1 MKKYKLWKIL
11 TIVFAFLLVVMIVAN
26 VICNMYATT
35 LNWVLGIQTSQVI
48 NPDEPGPTYFPSEF
62 ARKDSNGNSILD
74 SNYKEQLDTE
84 ALSAAGDAIVQEV
97 TREGIVLLKN
107 DGALPLEKGTK
118 VGLFGQ
124 SVNDPVTSGTGS
136 GATGGGRDHTY
147 YTTLTNAGLEVNE
160 ATWNFYN
167 SGAGSGKS
175 ISLPSMHGYDE
186 NFYINEVPWSTIQS
200 DSTYSAMI
208 DNDTALVVFS
218 RNGGEGFDLASGTHP
233 LSSEQSSDGVM
244 GRTAVDALSVKD
256 GSLTGGNWL
265 ELNADERSVL
275 AGLKALKD
283 NHTIDNIVVVL
294 NTPNAMEVDFLNP
307 EVCGVDYGVDACL
320 WMGPV
325 GQSGLAALGQVLTGY
340 NGDEQFSPS
349 GRLVDTYAY
358 DNLREP
364 SLYNYGESEYTN
376 YEADYRSTADS
387 QDGQQ
392 HLNQKYYTVYREG
405 IYVGYRYHETRYED
419 YVFGQG
425 NPTKAEAYDYSQV
438 IGYSFGHG
446 LSYTTFE
453 YSDFAVT
460 DNNDGTLTATVTVT
474 NTGDWAGKE
483 VVELYAQTPYTDYD
497 RENGIE
503 KASVELVGYDKT
515 ALLAPG
521 ASEEVT
527 ISVDKSQLTSYDSN
541 NAKTYIMDA
550 GDYYLTFGNG
560 AHDALNAIIGERENV
575 EGLTAIDER
584 IVPASDP
591 VNYSGSGRVFHWTEE
606 FDAETYSTS
615 PVTGAEITNQFDF
628 ADINKY
634 SGKGDNSVEYVSRS
648 DWMGTFDV
656 TSLDTM
662 KATTVQLSMTDQM
675 FAEVTNTW
683 YEPAADASS
692 YTMPTMGAS
701 NGLTLAMFVGVPRD
715 GSIELTDDAGVVHT
729 YTWDDLFD
737 QMTYTEMANLV
748 LRGQHTTA
756 EVVSVGK
763 PSTQDENGPSGFNV
777 TFGGGNVGS
786 GTAHAAPVL
795 RASTWN
801 QELVQRVGEL
811 IGEDGRASN
820 RNGIYGP
827 AANTHRNAY
836 GGRNFEYYSEDPFIS
851 STIGAS
857 ECIGIQSKGLIV
869 YEKHFALNDG
879 ETHREGVGVW
889 ANEQTIR
896 EIYLEAF
903 RGIMSAD
910 QGNAH
915 ATMSGFNRIGTKW
928 CGASTE
934 LMNNVLRGEWGFDGF
949 VATDM
954 DNCNNGV
961 LCTGYMYAPTAITG
975 GTDIYD
981 GAGNRANHNRETQ
994 LRAYRD
1000 DPYVM
1005 TKLREAAER
1014 IVYTVGQSAAMN
1026 GMSPDAIVRSITP
1039 WWEATLIAVTVV
1051 FGVVALGSVAMWVL
1065 NATHVI
1071 AFPKPKKDREA
1082 AGNDSAGK
1090 E

>member
-11 TIVFAFLLVVMIVAN
+11 TIVFAFLTVVMIVAN
-26 VICNMYATT
+26 VVCSMYATT
-35 LNWVLGIQTSQVI
+35 INWALNTVSSEVVLG
-48 NPDEPGPTYFPSEF
+48 DEPGPIYYESEF
-62 ARKDSNGNSILD
+62 ALKNSDGSSQIGSD
-74 SNYKEQLDTE
+74 GKEIMDKE
-84 ALSAAGDAIVQEV
+84 ALSAAGDAIVKEV
-97 TREGIVLLKN
+97 AREGIALLKN
-107 DGALPLEKGTK
+107 DGALPLEKGAS
-118 VGLFGQ
+118 VSLFGQ
-124 SVNDPVTSGTGS
+124 SVDKPVTSGSGS
-136 GATGGGRDHTY
+136 GATASGGEHTY
-147 YTTLTNAGLEVNE
+147 LSSLTNAGLEVNQ
-160 ATWNFYN
+160 ASWNFYN
-167 SGAGSGKS
+167 SGAGASYSMS
-175 ISLPSMHGYDE
+175 IPSMHGDDP
-186 NFYINEVPWSTIQS
+186 FSINECPWSVVQS
-200 DSTYSAMI
+200 DSTYSQMI
-208 DNDTALVVFS
+208 NSDTAIVVFS
-218 RNGGEGFDLASGTHP
+218 RNGGEGFDLPGGTNP
-233 LSSEQSSDGVM
+233 IAPEGERYTADGLSQ
-244 GRTAVDALSVKD
+244 AD
-256 GSLTGGNWL
+256 GSLTGGNFL

-283 NHTIDNIVVVL
+283 NHTIENIVVVL
-294 NTPNAMEVDFLNP
+294 NTPNAMELDFLSP

-325 GQSGLAALGQVLTGY
+325 GQSGLDALGQVLTGY

-349 GRLVDTYAY
+349 AKIIDTYAY

-364 SLYNYGESEYTN
+364 AIYNYGESIYSN
-376 YEADYRSTADS
+376 WDSYSSQSAAQDS
-387 QDGQQ
+387 QA

-419 YVFGQG
+419 YVFG
-425 NPTKAEAYDYSQV
+425 NEDAYDYSQV
-438 IGYSFGHG
+438 VAYSFGHG

-453 YSDFAVT
+453 YSDFTVT
-460 DNNDGTLTATVTVT
+460 DNSDGTLTATVTVT

-483 VVELYAQTPYTDYD
+483 VVELYAQDPYTDYD

-503 KASVELVGYDKT
+503 KSSVELVGYDKT

-521 ASEEVT
+521 ESEEVT

-541 NAKTYIMDA
+541 NAKTYIMDE

-575 EGLTAIDER
+575 EGLTAIEER

-606 FDAETYSTS
+606 FDDETYSTS
-615 PVTGAEITNQFDF
+615 SVTGAEITNQFDF

-634 SGKGDNSVEYVSRS
+634 SGRGDNSVEYVSRS

-656 TSLDTM
+656 TSLETM

-683 YEPAADASS
+683 YEPAADASD
-692 YTMPTMGAS
+692 YAMPTMGAN
-701 NGLTLAMFVGVPRD
+701 NGLTLAMFVGVPLD
-715 GSIELTDDAGVVHT
+715 GTVQLEDENGAVHE

-737 QMTYTEMANLV
+737 QMTYTEMSNLV
-748 LRGQHTTA
+748 LNGQHQTA
-756 EVVSVGK
+756 AVNSISK
-763 PSTQDENGPSGFNV
+763 PETKDENGPSGFNV
-777 TFGGGNVGS
+777 TFVGGGGS
-786 GTAHAAPVL
+786 GTAYPAPCMRAA
-795 RASTWN
+795 TWN
-801 QELVQRVGEL
+801 RDLVQRVGEL
-811 IGEDGRASN
+811 MGEDGLAAGK
-820 RNGIYGP
+820 NGMYGP
-827 AANTHRNAY
+827 AANTHRTAY

-857 ECIGIQSKGLIV
+857 ECIGIQSKGIIV
-869 YEKHFALNDG
+869 YEKHFALNDA
-879 ETHREGVGVW
+879 ETHREGNGTW
-889 ANEQTIR
+889 ANEQAIR

-903 RGIMSAD
+903 RGIMSSD
-910 QGNAH
+910 RGNAH
-915 ATMSGFNRIGTKW
+915 ATMSGFNRLGTKW

-954 DNCNNGV
+954 DNCNNNV
-961 LCTGYMYAPTAITG
+961 LCTGYMYAPTTITG

-981 GAGNRANHNRETQ
+981 GVGNPAAHNRRNQ
-994 LRAYRD
+994 LNAYRN

-1005 TKLREAAER
+1005 TKLREACEH
-1014 IVYTVGQSAAMN
+1014 IVYAVANSAAMN
-1026 GMSPDAIVRSITP
+1026 GVSADATIRSVTP
-1039 WWEATLIAVTVV
+1039 WWQATLIAVTVV
-1051 FGVVALGSVAMWVL
+1051 FGAVALGSVAMWVL

-1071 AFPKPKKDREA
+1071 AFPKPKKDRESA
-1082 AGNDSAGK
+1082 ENVSAGK

>member
-11 TIVFAFLLVVMIVAN
+11 TIVFAFLTVVMIVAN
-26 VICNMYATT
+26 VVCSMYATT
-35 LNWVLGIQTSQVI
+35 INWALNTVSSEVVLG
-48 NPDEPGPTYFPSEF
+48 DEPGPIYYESEF
-62 ARKDSNGNSILD
+62 ALKNSDGSSQIGSD
-74 SNYKEQLDTE
+74 GKEIMDKE
-84 ALSAAGDAIVQEV
+84 ALSAAGDAIVKEV
-97 TREGIVLLKN
+97 AREGIALLKN
-107 DGALPLEKGTK
+107 DGALPLEKGAS
-118 VGLFGQ
+118 VSLFGQ
-124 SVNDPVTSGTGS
+124 SVDKPVTSGSGS
-136 GATGGGRDHTY
+136 GATASGGEHTY
-147 YTTLTNAGLEVNE
+147 LSSLTNAGLEVNQ
-160 ATWNFYN
+160 ASWNFYN
-167 SGAGSGKS
+167 SGAGASYSMS
-175 ISLPSMHGYDE
+175 IPSMHGDDP
-186 NFYINEVPWSTIQS
+186 FSINECPWSVVQS
-200 DSTYSAMI
+200 DSTYSQMI
-208 DNDTALVVFS
+208 NSDTAIVVFS
-218 RNGGEGFDLASGTHP
+218 RNGGEGFDLPGGTNP
-233 LSSEQSSDGVM
+233 IAPEGERYTADGLSQ
-244 GRTAVDALSVKD
+244 AD
-256 GSLTGGNWL
+256 GSLTGGNFL

-283 NHTIDNIVVVL
+283 NHTIENIVVVL
-294 NTPNAMEVDFLNP
+294 NTPNAMELDFLSP

-325 GQSGLAALGQVLTGY
+325 GQSGLDALGQVLTGY

-349 GRLVDTYAY
+349 AKIIDTYAY

-364 SLYNYGESEYTN
+364 AIYNYGESIYSN
-376 YEADYRSTADS
+376 WDSYSAQSAAQDS
-387 QDGQQ
+387 QA

-419 YVFGQG
+419 YVFG
-425 NPTKAEAYDYSQV
+425 NEDVYDYSQV
-438 IGYSFGHG
+438 VAYSFGHG

-453 YSDFAVT
+453 YSDFTVT
-460 DNNDGTLTATVTVT
+460 DNSDGTLTATVTVT

-483 VVELYAQTPYTDYD
+483 VVELYAQAPYTDYD

-503 KASVELVGYDKT
+503 KSSVELVGYDKT

-521 ASEEVT
+521 ESEEVT

-541 NAKTYIMDA
+541 NAKTYIMDE

-575 EGLTAIDER
+575 EGLTAIEER

-606 FDAETYSTS
+606 FDDETYSTS
-615 PVTGAEITNQFDF
+615 SVTGAEITNQFDF

-634 SGKGDNSVEYVSRS
+634 SGRGDNSVEYVSRS

-656 TSLDTM
+656 TSLETM

-675 FAEVTNTW
+675 FEELTNTW
-683 YEPAADASS
+683 YEPAADASD
-692 YTMPTMGAS
+692 YAMPTMGAN
-701 NGLTLAMFVGVPRD
+701 NGLTLAMFVGVPLD
-715 GSIELTDDAGVVHT
+715 GTVQLEDENGAVHE

-737 QMTYTEMANLV
+737 QMTYTEMSNLV
-748 LRGQHTTA
+748 LNGQHQTA
-756 EVVSVGK
+756 AVNSISK
-763 PSTQDENGPSGFNV
+763 PETKDENGPSGFNV
-777 TFGGGNVGS
+777 TFVGGGGS
-786 GTAHAAPVL
+786 GTAYPAPCMRAA
-795 RASTWN
+795 TWN
-801 QELVQRVGEL
+801 RDLVQRVGEL
-811 IGEDGRASN
+811 MGEDGLAAGK
-820 RNGIYGP
+820 NGMYGP
-827 AANTHRNAY
+827 AANTHRTAY

-857 ECIGIQSKGLIV
+857 ECIGIQSKGIIV
-869 YEKHFALNDG
+869 YEKHFALNDA
-879 ETHREGVGVW
+879 ETHREGNGTW
-889 ANEQTIR
+889 ANEQAIR

-903 RGIMSAD
+903 RGIMSSD
-910 QGNAH
+910 RGNAH
-915 ATMSGFNRIGTKW
+915 ATMSGFNRLGTKW

-954 DNCNNGV
+954 DNCNNNV
-961 LCTGYMYAPTAITG
+961 LCTGYMYAPTTITG

-981 GAGNRANHNRETQ
+981 GVGNPAAHNRRNQ
-994 LRAYRD
+994 LNAYRN

-1005 TKLREAAER
+1005 TKLREACEH
-1014 IVYTVGQSAAMN
+1014 IVYAVANSAAMN
-1026 GMSPDAIVRSITP
+1026 GVSADATIRSVTP
-1039 WWEATLIAVTVV
+1039 WWQAAIIAVTVV
-1051 FGVVALGSVAMWVL
+1051 FGVLLLASVAMWVL

>member
-11 TIVFAFLLVVMIVAN
+11 TIVFAFLTVVMIVAN
-26 VICNMYATT
+26 VVCSMYATT
-35 LNWVLGIQTSQVI
+35 INWALNTVSSEVVLG
-48 NPDEPGPTYFPSEF
+48 DEPGPIYYESEF
-62 ARKDSNGNSILD
+62 ALKNSDGSSQIGSD
-74 SNYKEQLDTE
+74 GKEIMDKE
-84 ALSAAGDAIVQEV
+84 ALSAAGDAIVKEV
-97 TREGIVLLKN
+97 AREGIALLKN
-107 DGALPLEKGTK
+107 DGALPLEKGAS
-118 VGLFGQ
+118 VSLFGQ
-124 SVNDPVTSGTGS
+124 SVDKPVTSGSGS
-136 GATGGGRDHTY
+136 GVTASGGEHTY
-147 YTTLTNAGLEVNE
+147 LSSLTNAGLEVNQ
-160 ATWNFYN
+160 ASWNFYN
-167 SGAGSGKS
+167 SGAGASYSMS
-175 ISLPSMHGYDE
+175 IPSMHGDDP
-186 NFYINEVPWSTIQS
+186 FSINECPWSVVQS
-200 DSTYSAMI
+200 DSTYSQMI
-208 DNDTALVVFS
+208 NSDTAIVVFS
-218 RNGGEGFDLASGTHP
+218 RNGGEGFDLPGGTNP
-233 LSSEQSSDGVM
+233 IAPEGERYTADGLSQ
-244 GRTAVDALSVKD
+244 AD
-256 GSLTGGNWL
+256 GSLTGGNFL

-283 NHTIDNIVVVL
+283 NHTIENIVVVL
-294 NTPNAMEVDFLNP
+294 NTPNAMELDFLSP

-503 KASVELVGYDKT
+503 KASIELVGYDKT

-981 GAGNRANHNRETQ
+981 GVGNPAAHNRRNQ
-994 LRAYRD
+994 LNAYRN

-1005 TKLREAAER
+1005 TKLREACEH
-1014 IVYTVGQSAAMN
+1014 IVYAVANSAAMN
-1026 GMSPDAIVRSITP
+1026 GVSADATIRSVTP
-1039 WWEATLIAVTVV
+1039 WWQATLIAVTVV
-1051 FGVVALGSVAMWVL
+1051 FGAVALGSVAMWVL

-1071 AFPKPKKDREA
+1071 AFPKPKKDRESA
-1082 AGNDSAGK
+1082 ENVSAGK

>member
-107 DGALPLEKGTK
+107 DGALPLEKGIK

-218 RNGGEGFDLASGTHP
+218 RNGGEGFDLPGGTNP
-233 LSSEQSSDGVM
+233 IAPEGERYTADGLSQ
-244 GRTAVDALSVKD
+244 AD
-256 GSLTGGNWL
+256 GSLTGGNFL

-283 NHTIDNIVVVL
+283 NHTIENIVVVL
-294 NTPNAMEVDFLNP
+294 NTPNAMELDFLSP

-325 GQSGLAALGQVLTGY
+325 GQSGLDALGQVLTGY

-349 GRLVDTYAY
+349 AKIIDTYAY

-364 SLYNYGESEYTN
+364 AIYNYGESIYSN
-376 YEADYRSTADS
+376 WDSYSAQSAAQDS
-387 QDGQQ
+387 QA

-419 YVFGQG
+419 YVFG
-425 NPTKAEAYDYSQV
+425 NEDVYDYSQV
-438 IGYSFGHG
+438 VAYSFGHG

-453 YSDFAVT
+453 YSDFTVT
-460 DNNDGTLTATVTVT
+460 DNSDGTLTATVTVT

-483 VVELYAQTPYTDYD
+483 VVELYAQAPYTDYD

-503 KASVELVGYDKT
+503 KSSVELVGYDKT

-521 ASEEVT
+521 ESEEVT

-541 NAKTYIMDA
+541 NAKTYIMDE

-575 EGLTAIDER
+575 EGLTAIEER
-584 IVPASDP
+584 IVPASDS

-606 FDAETYSTS
+606 FDDETYSTS
-615 PVTGAEITNQFDF
+615 SVTGAEITNQFDF

-634 SGKGDNSVEYVSRS
+634 SGRGDNSVEYVSRS

-656 TSLDTM
+656 TSLETM

-675 FAEVTNTW
+675 FEELTNTW
-683 YEPAADASS
+683 YEPAADASD
-692 YTMPTMGAS
+692 YAMPTMGAN
-701 NGLTLAMFVGVPRD
+701 NGLTLAMFVGVPLD
-715 GSIELTDDAGVVHT
+715 GTVQLEDENGAVHE

-737 QMTYTEMANLV
+737 QMTYTEMSNLV
-748 LRGQHTTA
+748 LNGQHQTA
-756 EVVSVGK
+756 AVNSISK
-763 PSTQDENGPSGFNV
+763 PETKDENGPSGFNV
-777 TFGGGNVGS
+777 TFVGGGGS
-786 GTAHAAPVL
+786 GTAYPAPCMRAA
-795 RASTWN
+795 TWN
-801 QELVQRVGEL
+801 RDLVQRVGEL
-811 IGEDGRASN
+811 MGEDGLAAGK
-820 RNGIYGP
+820 NGMYGP
-827 AANTHRNAY
+827 AANTHRTAY

-857 ECIGIQSKGLIV
+857 ECIGIQSKGIIV
-869 YEKHFALNDG
+869 YEKHFALNDA
-879 ETHREGVGVW
+879 ETHREGNGTW
-889 ANEQTIR
+889 ANEQAIR

-903 RGIMSAD
+903 RGIMSSD
-910 QGNAH
+910 RGNAH
-915 ATMSGFNRIGTKW
+915 ATMSGFNRLGTKW

-954 DNCNNGV
+954 DNCNNNV
-961 LCTGYMYAPTAITG
+961 LCTGYMYAPTTITG

-981 GAGNRANHNRETQ
+981 GVGNPAAHNRRNQ
-994 LRAYRD
+994 LNAYRN

-1005 TKLREAAER
+1005 TKLREACEH
-1014 IVYTVGQSAAMN
+1014 IVYAVANSAAMN
-1026 GMSPDAIVRSITP
+1026 GVSADATIRSVTP
-1039 WWEATLIAVTVV
+1039 WWQATLIAVTVV
-1051 FGVVALGSVAMWVL
+1051 FGAVALGSVAMWVL

-1071 AFPKPKKDREA
+1071 AFPKPKKDRESA
-1082 AGNDSAGK
+1082 ENVSAGK

>member
-11 TIVFAFLLVVMIVAN
+11 TIVFAFLTVVMIVAN
-26 VICNMYATT
+26 VVCSMYATT
-35 LNWVLGIQTSQVI
+35 INWALNTVSSEVVLG
-48 NPDEPGPTYFPSEF
+48 DEPGPIYYESEF
-62 ARKDSNGNSILD
+62 ALKNSDGSSQIGSD
-74 SNYKEQLDTE
+74 GKEIMDKE
-84 ALSAAGDAIVQEV
+84 ALSAAGDAIVKEV
-97 TREGIVLLKN
+97 AREGIALLKN
-107 DGALPLEKGTK
+107 DGALPLEKGAS
-118 VGLFGQ
+118 VSLFGQ
-124 SVNDPVTSGTGS
+124 SVDKPVTSGSGS
-136 GATGGGRDHTY
+136 GATASGGEHTY
-147 YTTLTNAGLEVNE
+147 LSSLTNAGLEVNQ
-160 ATWNFYN
+160 ASWNFYN
-167 SGAGSGKS
+167 SGAGASYSMS
-175 ISLPSMHGYDE
+175 IPSMHGDDP
-186 NFYINEVPWSTIQS
+186 FSINECPWSVVQS
-200 DSTYSAMI
+200 DSTYSQMI
-208 DNDTALVVFS
+208 NSDTAIVVFS
-218 RNGGEGFDLASGTHP
+218 RNGGEGFDLPGGTNP
-233 LSSEQSSDGVM
+233 IAPEGERYTADGLSQ
-244 GRTAVDALSVKD
+244 AD
-256 GSLTGGNWL
+256 GSLTGGNFL

-283 NHTIDNIVVVL
+283 NHTIENIVVVL
-294 NTPNAMEVDFLNP
+294 NTPNAMELDFLSP

-325 GQSGLAALGQVLTGY
+325 GQSGLDALGQVLTGY

-349 GRLVDTYAY
+349 AKIIDTYAY

-364 SLYNYGESEYTN
+364 AIYNYGESIYSN
-376 YEADYRSTADS
+376 WDSYSSQSAAQDS
-387 QDGQQ
+387 QA

-419 YVFGQG
+419 YVFG
-425 NPTKAEAYDYSQV
+425 NEDVYDYSQV
-438 IGYSFGHG
+438 VAYSFGHG

-453 YSDFAVT
+453 YSDFTVT
-460 DNNDGTLTATVTVT
+460 DNSDGTLTATVTVT

-483 VVELYAQTPYTDYD
+483 VVELYAQAPYTDYD

-503 KASVELVGYDKT
+503 KSSVELVGYDKT

-521 ASEEVT
+521 ESEEVT

-541 NAKTYIMDA
+541 NAKTYIMDE

-575 EGLTAIDER
+575 EGLTAIEER

-606 FDAETYSTS
+606 FDDETYSTS
-615 PVTGAEITNQFDF
+615 SVTGAEITNQFDF

-634 SGKGDNSVEYVSRS
+634 SGRGDNSVEYVSRS

-1026 GMSPDAIVRSITP
+1026 GVSADATIRSVTP
-1039 WWEATLIAVTVV
+1039 WWQATLIAVTVV
-1051 FGVVALGSVAMWVL
+1051 FGAVALGSVAMWVL

-1071 AFPKPKKDREA
+1071 AFPKPKKDRESA
-1082 AGNDSAGK
+1082 ENVSAGK

>member
-11 TIVFAFLLVVMIVAN
+11 TIVFAFLTVVMIVAN
-26 VICNMYATT
+26 VVCSMYATT
-35 LNWVLGIQTSQVI
+35 INWALNTVSSEVVLG
-48 NPDEPGPTYFPSEF
+48 DEPGPIYYESEF
-62 ARKDSNGNSILD
+62 ALKNSDGSSQIGSD
-74 SNYKEQLDTE
+74 GKEIMDKE
-84 ALSAAGDAIVQEV
+84 ALSAAGDAIVKEV
-97 TREGIVLLKN
+97 AREGIALLKN
-107 DGALPLEKGTK
+107 DGALPLEKGAS
-118 VGLFGQ
+118 VSLFGQ
-124 SVNDPVTSGTGS
+124 SVDKPVTSGSGS
-136 GATGGGRDHTY
+136 GATASGGEHTY
-147 YTTLTNAGLEVNE
+147 LSSLTNAGLEVNQ
-160 ATWNFYN
+160 ASWNFYN
-167 SGAGSGKS
+167 SGAGASYSMS
-175 ISLPSMHGYDE
+175 IPSMHGDDP
-186 NFYINEVPWSTIQS
+186 FSINECPWSVVQS
-200 DSTYSAMI
+200 DSTYSQMI
-208 DNDTALVVFS
+208 NSDTAIVVFS
-218 RNGGEGFDLASGTHP
+218 RNGGEGFDLPGGTNP
-233 LSSEQSSDGVM
+233 IAPEGERYTADGLSQ
-244 GRTAVDALSVKD
+244 AD
-256 GSLTGGNWL
+256 GSLTGGNFL

-283 NHTIDNIVVVL
+283 NHTIENIVVVL
-294 NTPNAMEVDFLNP
+294 NTPNAMELDFLSP

-325 GQSGLAALGQVLTGY
+325 GQSGLDALGQVLTGY

-349 GRLVDTYAY
+349 AKIIDTYAY

-364 SLYNYGESEYTN
+364 AIYNYGESIYSN
-376 YEADYRSTADS
+376 WDSYSSQSAAQDS
-387 QDGQQ
+387 QA

-419 YVFGQG
+419 YVFG
-425 NPTKAEAYDYSQV
+425 NEDVYDYSQV
-438 IGYSFGHG
+438 VAYSFGHG

-453 YSDFAVT
+453 YSDFTVT
-460 DNNDGTLTATVTVT
+460 DNSDGTLTATVTVT

-483 VVELYAQTPYTDYD
+483 VVELYAQAPYTDYD

-503 KASVELVGYDKT
+503 KSSVELVGYDKT

-521 ASEEVT
+521 ESEEVT

-541 NAKTYIMDA
+541 NAKTYIMDE

-575 EGLTAIDER
+575 EGLTAIEER

-606 FDAETYSTS
+606 FDDETYSTS

-634 SGKGDNSVEYVSRS
+634 SGRGDNSVEYVSRS

-656 TSLDTM
+656 TSLETM

-675 FAEVTNTW
+675 FEELTNTW
-683 YEPAADASS
+683 YEPAADASD
-692 YTMPTMGAS
+692 YAMPTMGAN
-701 NGLTLAMFVGVPRD
+701 NGLTLAMFVGVPLD
-715 GSIELTDDAGVVHT
+715 GTVQLEDENGAVHE

-801 QELVQRVGEL
+801 RDLVQRVGEL

-879 ETHREGVGVW
+879 ETHREGVGVC

-915 ATMSGFNRIGTKW
+915 ATMSGFNRIGTRW

-1005 TKLREAAER
+1005 TKLRESAER

-1039 WWEATLIAVTVV
+1039 WWESTLIAVTVV
-1051 FGVVALGSVAMWVL
+1051 FGVLTLAAVAMWVL

-1071 AFPKPKKDREA
+1071 AFPKPKKDRESA
-1082 AGNDSAGK
+1082 ENVSAGK

>member
-11 TIVFAFLLVVMIVAN
+11 TIVFAFLTVVMIVAN
-26 VICNMYATT
+26 VVCSMYATT
-35 LNWVLGIQTSQVI
+35 INWALNTVSSEVVLG
-48 NPDEPGPTYFPSEF
+48 DEPGPIYYESEF
-62 ARKDSNGNSILD
+62 ALKNSDGSSQIGSD
-74 SNYKEQLDTE
+74 GKEIMDKE
-84 ALSAAGDAIVQEV
+84 ALSAAGDAIVKEV
-97 TREGIVLLKN
+97 AREGIALLKN
-107 DGALPLEKGTK
+107 DGALPLEKGAS
-118 VGLFGQ
+118 VSLFGQ
-124 SVNDPVTSGTGS
+124 SVDKPVTSGSGS
-136 GATGGGRDHTY
+136 GATASGGEHTY
-147 YTTLTNAGLEVNE
+147 LSSLTNAGLEVNQ
-160 ATWNFYN
+160 ASWNFYN
-167 SGAGSGKS
+167 SGAGASYSMS
-175 ISLPSMHGYDE
+175 IPSMHGDDP
-186 NFYINEVPWSTIQS
+186 FSINECPWSVVQS
-200 DSTYSAMI
+200 DSTYSQMI
-208 DNDTALVVFS
+208 NSDTAIVVFS
-218 RNGGEGFDLASGTHP
+218 RNGGEGFDLASGTNP
-233 LSSEQSSDGVM
+233 IAPEGERYTADGLSQ
-244 GRTAVDALSVKD
+244 AD
-256 GSLTGGNWL
+256 GSLTGGNFL

-283 NHTIDNIVVVL
+283 NHTIENIVVVL
-294 NTPNAMEVDFLNP
+294 NTPNAMELDFLSP

-325 GQSGLAALGQVLTGY
+325 GQSGLDALGQVLTGY

-349 GRLVDTYAY
+349 AKIIDTYAY

-364 SLYNYGESEYTN
+364 AIYNYGESIYSN
-376 YEADYRSTADS
+376 WDSYSSQSAAQDS
-387 QDGQQ
+387 QA

-419 YVFGQG
+419 YVFG
-425 NPTKAEAYDYSQV
+425 NEDVYDYSQV
-438 IGYSFGHG
+438 VAYSFGHG

-453 YSDFAVT
+453 YSDFTVT
-460 DNNDGTLTATVTVT
+460 DNSDGTLTATVTVT

-483 VVELYAQTPYTDYD
+483 VVELYAQAPYTDYD

-503 KASVELVGYDKT
+503 KSSVELVGYDKT

-521 ASEEVT
+521 ESEEVT

-541 NAKTYIMDA
+541 NAKTYIMDE

-575 EGLTAIDER
+575 EGLTAIEER
-584 IVPASDP
+584 IVPASDS

-606 FDAETYSTS
+606 FDDETYSTS
-615 PVTGAEITNQFDF
+615 SVTGAEITNQFDF

-634 SGKGDNSVEYVSRS
+634 SGRGDNSVEYVSRS

-656 TSLDTM
+656 TSLETM

-675 FAEVTNTW
+675 FEELTNTW

-692 YTMPTMGAS
+692 YTMPTMGAN
-701 NGLTLAMFVGVPRD
+701 NGLTLAMFVGVPLD
-715 GSIELTDDAGVVHT
+715 GTVQLEDENGAVHE

-737 QMTYTEMANLV
+737 QMTYTEMSNLV
-748 LRGQHTTA
+748 LNGQHQTA
-756 EVVSVGK
+756 AVNSISK
-763 PSTQDENGPSGFNV
+763 PETKDENGPSGFNV
-777 TFGGGNVGS
+777 TFVGGGGS
-786 GTAHAAPVL
+786 GTAYPAPCMRAA
-795 RASTWN
+795 TWN
-801 QELVQRVGEL
+801 RDLVQRVGEL
-811 IGEDGRASN
+811 MGEDGLAAGK
-820 RNGIYGP
+820 NGMYGP
-827 AANTHRNAY
+827 AANTHRTAY

-857 ECIGIQSKGLIV
+857 ECIGIQSKGIIV
-869 YEKHFALNDG
+869 YEKHFALNDA
-879 ETHREGVGVW
+879 ETHREGNGTW
-889 ANEQTIR
+889 ANEQAIR

-903 RGIMSAD
+903 RGIMSSD
-910 QGNAH
+910 RGNAH
-915 ATMSGFNRIGTKW
+915 ATMSGFNRLGTKW

-954 DNCNNGV
+954 DNCNNNV
-961 LCTGYMYAPTAITG
+961 LCTGYMYAPTTITG

-1051 FGVVALGSVAMWVL
+1051 FGVLTLASVAMWVL

>member
-11 TIVFAFLLVVMIVAN
+11 TIVFAFLTVVMIVAN
-26 VICNMYATT
+26 VVCSMYATT
-35 LNWVLGIQTSQVI
+35 INWALNTVSSEVVLG
-48 NPDEPGPTYFPSEF
+48 DEPGPIYYESEF
-62 ARKDSNGNSILD
+62 ALKNSDGSSQIGSD
-74 SNYKEQLDTE
+74 GKEIMDKE
-84 ALSAAGDAIVQEV
+84 ALSAAGDAIVKEV
-97 TREGIVLLKN
+97 AREGIALLKN
-107 DGALPLEKGTK
+107 DGALPLEKGAS
-118 VGLFGQ
+118 VSLFGQ
-124 SVNDPVTSGTGS
+124 SVDKPVTSGSGS
-136 GATGGGRDHTY
+136 GATASGGEHTY
-147 YTTLTNAGLEVNE
+147 LSSLTNAGLEVNE
-160 ATWNFYN
+160 ASWNFYN
-167 SGAGSGKS
+167 SGAGASYSMS
-175 ISLPSMHGYDE
+175 IPSMHGDDP
-186 NFYINEVPWSTIQS
+186 FSINECPWSVVQS
-200 DSTYSAMI
+200 DSTYSQMI
-208 DNDTALVVFS
+208 NSDTAIVVFS
-218 RNGGEGFDLASGTHP
+218 RNGGEGFDLPGGTNP
-233 LSSEQSSDGVM
+233 IAPEGERYTADGLSQ
-244 GRTAVDALSVKD
+244 AD

-294 NTPNAMEVDFLNP
+294 NTPNAMEVDFLSP

-325 GQSGLAALGQVLTGY
+325 GQSGLVALGQVLTGY

-405 IYVGYRYHETRYED
+405 IYVGYRYYETRYED

-521 ASEEVT
+521 ESEEVT

-634 SGKGDNSVEYVSRS
+634 SGRGDNSVEYVSRS

-656 TSLDTM
+656 TSLETM

-675 FAEVTNTW
+675 FEELTNTW
-683 YEPAADASS
+683 YEPAADASD
-692 YTMPTMGAS
+692 YTMPTMGAN
-701 NGLTLAMFVGVPRD
+701 NGLTLAMFVGVPLD
-715 GSIELTDDAGVVHT
+715 GTVQLEDENGAVHE

-737 QMTYTEMANLV
+737 QMTYTEMSNLV
-748 LRGQHTTA
+748 LNGQHQTA
-756 EVVSVGK
+756 AVNSISK
-763 PSTQDENGPSGFNV
+763 PETKDENGPSGFNV
-777 TFGGGNVGS
+777 TFVGGGGS
-786 GTAHAAPVL
+786 GTAYPAPCMRAA
-795 RASTWN
+795 TWN
-801 QELVQRVGEL
+801 RDLVQRVGEL
-811 IGEDGRASN
+811 MGEDGLAAGK
-820 RNGIYGP
+820 NGMYGP
-827 AANTHRNAY
+827 AANTHRTAY

-851 STIGAS
+851 STIGTS
-857 ECIGIQSKGLIV
+857 ECIGIQSKGIIV
-869 YEKHFALNDG
+869 YEKHFALNDA
-879 ETHREGVGVW
+879 ETHREGNGTW
-889 ANEQTIR
+889 SNEQAIR

-903 RGIMSAD
+903 RGIMSSD
-910 QGNAH
+910 RGNAH
-915 ATMSGFNRIGTKW
+915 ATMSGFNRLGTKW

-954 DNCNNGV
+954 DNCNNNV
-961 LCTGYMYAPTAITG
+961 LCTGYMYAPTTITG

-981 GAGNRANHNRETQ
+981 GVGNPAAHNRRNQ
-994 LRAYRD
+994 LNAYRN

-1005 TKLREAAER
+1005 TKLREACEH
-1014 IVYTVGQSAAMN
+1014 IVYAVANSAAMN
-1026 GMSPDAIVRSITP
+1026 GVSADATIRSITP

>member
-11 TIVFAFLLVVMIVAN
+11 TIVFAFLTVVMIVAN
-26 VICNMYATT
+26 VVCSMYATT
-35 LNWVLGIQTSQVI
+35 INWALNTVSSEVVLG
-48 NPDEPGPTYFPSEF
+48 DEPGPIYYESEF
-62 ARKDSNGNSILD
+62 ALKNSDGSSQIGSD
-74 SNYKEQLDTE
+74 GKEIMDKE
-84 ALSAAGDAIVQEV
+84 ALSAAGDAIVKEV
-97 TREGIVLLKN
+97 AREGIALLKN
-107 DGALPLEKGTK
+107 DGALPLEKGAS
-118 VGLFGQ
+118 VSLFGQ
-124 SVNDPVTSGTGS
+124 SVDKPVTSGSGS
-136 GATGGGRDHTY
+136 GATASGGEHTY
-147 YTTLTNAGLEVNE
+147 LSSLTNAGLEVNQ
-160 ATWNFYN
+160 ASWNFYN
-167 SGAGSGKS
+167 SGAGASYSMS
-175 ISLPSMHGYDE
+175 IPSMHGDDP
-186 NFYINEVPWSTIQS
+186 FSINECPWSVVQS
-200 DSTYSAMI
+200 DSTYSQMI
-208 DNDTALVVFS
+208 NSDTAIVVFS
-218 RNGGEGFDLASGTHP
+218 RNGGEGFDLPGGTNP
-233 LSSEQSSDGVM
+233 IAPEGERYTADGLSQ
-244 GRTAVDALSVKD
+244 AD
-256 GSLTGGNWL
+256 GSLTGGNFL

-283 NHTIDNIVVVL
+283 NHTIENIVVVL
-294 NTPNAMEVDFLNP
+294 NTPNAMELDFLSP

-325 GQSGLAALGQVLTGY
+325 GQSGLDALGQVLTGY

-349 GRLVDTYAY
+349 AKIIDTYAY

-364 SLYNYGESEYTN
+364 AIYNYGESIYSN
-376 YEADYRSTADS
+376 WDSYSAQSAAQDS
-387 QDGQQ
+387 QA

-419 YVFGQG
+419 YVFG
-425 NPTKAEAYDYSQV
+425 NEDVYDYSQV
-438 IGYSFGHG
+438 VAYSFGHG

-453 YSDFAVT
+453 YSDFTVT
-460 DNNDGTLTATVTVT
+460 DNSDGTLTATVTVT

-483 VVELYAQTPYTDYD
+483 VVELYAQAPYTDYD

-503 KASVELVGYDKT
+503 KSSVELVGYDKT

-521 ASEEVT
+521 ESEEVT

-541 NAKTYIMDA
+541 NAKTYIMDE

-575 EGLTAIDER
+575 EGLTAIEER
-584 IVPASDP
+584 IVPASDS

-606 FDAETYSTS
+606 FDDETYSTS
-615 PVTGAEITNQFDF
+615 SVTGAEITNQFDF

-634 SGKGDNSVEYVSRS
+634 SGRGDNSVEYVSRS

-656 TSLDTM
+656 TSLETM

-675 FAEVTNTW
+675 FEELTNTW
-683 YEPAADASS
+683 YEPAADASD
-692 YTMPTMGAS
+692 YTMPTMGAN
-701 NGLTLAMFVGVPRD
+701 NGLTLAMFVGVPLD
-715 GSIELTDDAGVVHT
+715 GTVQLEDENGAVHE

-737 QMTYTEMANLV
+737 QMTYTEMSNLV
-748 LRGQHTTA
+748 LNGQHQTA
-756 EVVSVGK
+756 AVNSISK
-763 PSTQDENGPSGFNV
+763 PETKDENGPSGFNV
-777 TFGGGNVGS
+777 TFVGGGGS
-786 GTAHAAPVL
+786 GTAYPAPCMRAA
-795 RASTWN
+795 TWN
-801 QELVQRVGEL
+801 RDLVQRVGEL
-811 IGEDGRASN
+811 MGEDGLAAGK
-820 RNGIYGP
+820 NGMYGP
-827 AANTHRNAY
+827 AANTHRTAY

-857 ECIGIQSKGLIV
+857 ECIGIQSKGIIV
-869 YEKHFALNDG
+869 YEKHFALNDA
-879 ETHREGVGVW
+879 ETHREGNGTW
-889 ANEQTIR
+889 ANEQAIR

-903 RGIMSAD
+903 RGIMSSD
-910 QGNAH
+910 RGNAH
-915 ATMSGFNRIGTKW
+915 ATMSGFNRLGTKW

-954 DNCNNGV
+954 DNCNNNV
-961 LCTGYMYAPTAITG
+961 LCTGYMYAPTTITG

-981 GAGNRANHNRETQ
+981 GVGNPAAHNRRNQ
-994 LRAYRD
+994 LNAYRN

-1005 TKLREAAER
+1005 TKLREACEH
-1014 IVYTVGQSAAMN
+1014 IVYAVANSAAMN
-1026 GMSPDAIVRSITP
+1026 GVSADATIRSVTP
-1039 WWEATLIAVTVV
+1039 WWQATLIAVTVV
-1051 FGVVALGSVAMWVL
+1051 FGAVALGSVAMWVL

>member
-11 TIVFAFLLVVMIVAN
+11 TIVFAFLTVVMIVAN
-26 VICNMYATT
+26 VVCSMYATT
-35 LNWVLGIQTSQVI
+35 INWALNTVSSEVVLG
-48 NPDEPGPTYFPSEF
+48 DEPGPIYYESEF
-62 ARKDSNGNSILD
+62 ALKNSDGSSQIGSD
-74 SNYKEQLDTE
+74 GKEIMDKE
-84 ALSAAGDAIVQEV
+84 ALSAAGDAIVKEV
-97 TREGIVLLKN
+97 AREGIALLKN
-107 DGALPLEKGTK
+107 DGALPLEKGAS
-118 VGLFGQ
+118 VSLFGQ
-124 SVNDPVTSGTGS
+124 SVDKPVTSGSGS
-136 GATGGGRDHTY
+136 GATASGGEHTY
-147 YTTLTNAGLEVNE
+147 LSSLTNAGLEVNQ
-160 ATWNFYN
+160 ASWNFYN
-167 SGAGSGKS
+167 SGAGASYSMS
-175 ISLPSMHGYDE
+175 IPSMHGDDP
-186 NFYINEVPWSTIQS
+186 FSINECPWSVVQS
-200 DSTYSAMI
+200 DSTYSQMI
-208 DNDTALVVFS
+208 NSDTAIVVFS
-218 RNGGEGFDLASGTHP
+218 RNGGEGFDLPGGTNP
-233 LSSEQSSDGVM
+233 IAPEGERYTADGLSQ
-244 GRTAVDALSVKD
+244 AD
-256 GSLTGGNWL
+256 GSLTGGNFL

-283 NHTIDNIVVVL
+283 NHTIENIVVVL
-294 NTPNAMEVDFLNP
+294 NTPNAMELDFLSP

-325 GQSGLAALGQVLTGY
+325 GQSGLDALGQVLTGY

-349 GRLVDTYAY
+349 AKIIDTYAY

-364 SLYNYGESEYTN
+364 AIYNYGESIYSN
-376 YEADYRSTADS
+376 WDSYSSQSAAQDS
-387 QDGQQ
+387 QA

-419 YVFGQG
+419 YVFG
-425 NPTKAEAYDYSQV
+425 NEDAYDYSQV
-438 IGYSFGHG
+438 VAYSFGHG
-446 LSYTTFE
+446 LSYAAFE
-453 YSDFAVT
+453 YSDFTVT
-460 DNNDGTLTATVTVT
+460 DNSDGTLTATVTVT

-483 VVELYAQTPYTDYD
+483 VVELYAQAPYTDYD

-503 KASVELVGYDKT
+503 KSSVELVGYDKT

-521 ASEEVT
+521 ESEEVT

-541 NAKTYIMDA
+541 NAKTYIMDE

-575 EGLTAIDER
+575 EGLTAIEER

-606 FDAETYSTS
+606 FDDETYSTS
-615 PVTGAEITNQFDF
+615 SVTGAEITNQFDF

-634 SGKGDNSVEYVSRS
+634 SGRGDNSVEYVSRS

-656 TSLDTM
+656 TSLETM

-675 FAEVTNTW
+675 FEELTNTW

-701 NGLTLAMFVGVPRD
+701 NGLTLAMFVGVPLD
-715 GSIELTDDAGVVHT
+715 GTVQLEDENGAVHE

-737 QMTYTEMANLV
+737 QMTYTEMSNLV
-748 LRGQHTTA
+748 LNGQHQTA
-756 EVVSVGK
+756 AVNSISK
-763 PSTQDENGPSGFNV
+763 PETKDENGPSGFNV
-777 TFGGGNVGS
+777 TFVGGGGS
-786 GTAHAAPVL
+786 GTAYPAPCMRAA
-795 RASTWN
+795 TWN
-801 QELVQRVGEL
+801 RDLVQRVGEL
-811 IGEDGRASN
+811 MGEDGLAAGK
-820 RNGIYGP
+820 NGMYGP
-827 AANTHRNAY
+827 AANTHRTAY

-857 ECIGIQSKGLIV
+857 ECIGIQSKGIIV
-869 YEKHFALNDG
+869 YEKHFALNDA
-879 ETHREGVGVW
+879 ETHREGNGTW
-889 ANEQTIR
+889 ANEQAIR

-903 RGIMSAD
+903 RGIMSSD
-910 QGNAH
+910 RGNAH
-915 ATMSGFNRIGTKW
+915 ATMSGFNRLGTKW

-954 DNCNNGV
+954 DNCNNNV
-961 LCTGYMYAPTAITG
+961 LCTGYMYAPTTITG

-981 GAGNRANHNRETQ
+981 GVGNPAAHNRRNQ
-994 LRAYRD
+994 LNAYRN

-1005 TKLREAAER
+1005 TKLREACEH
-1014 IVYTVGQSAAMN
+1014 IVYAVANSAAMN
-1026 GMSPDAIVRSITP
+1026 GVSADATIRSVTP
-1039 WWEATLIAVTVV
+1039 WWQATLIAVTVV
-1051 FGVVALGSVAMWVL
+1051 FGAVALGSVAMWVL

-1071 AFPKPKKDREA
+1071 AFPKPKKDRESA
-1082 AGNDSAGK
+1082 ENVSAGK

>member
-11 TIVFAFLLVVMIVAN
+11 TIVFAFLTVVMIVAN
-26 VICNMYATT
+26 VVCSMYATT
-35 LNWVLGIQTSQVI
+35 INWALNTVSSEVVLG
-48 NPDEPGPTYFPSEF
+48 DEPGPIYYESEF
-62 ARKDSNGNSILD
+62 ALKNSDGSSQIGSD
-74 SNYKEQLDTE
+74 GKEIMDKE
-84 ALSAAGDAIVQEV
+84 ALSAAGDAIVKEV
-97 TREGIVLLKN
+97 AREGIALLKN
-107 DGALPLEKGTK
+107 DGALPLEKGAS
-118 VGLFGQ
+118 VSLFGQ
-124 SVNDPVTSGTGS
+124 SVDKPVTSGSGS
-136 GATGGGRDHTY
+136 GATASGGEHTY
-147 YTTLTNAGLEVNE
+147 LSSLTNAGLEVNQ
-160 ATWNFYN
+160 ASWNFYN
-167 SGAGSGKS
+167 SGAGASYSMS
-175 ISLPSMHGYDE
+175 IPSMHGDDP
-186 NFYINEVPWSTIQS
+186 FSINECPWSVVQS
-200 DSTYSAMI
+200 DSTYSQMI
-208 DNDTALVVFS
+208 NSDTAIVVFS
-218 RNGGEGFDLASGTHP
+218 RNGGEGFDLPGGTNP
-233 LSSEQSSDGVM
+233 IAPEGERYTADGLSQ
-244 GRTAVDALSVKD
+244 AD
-256 GSLTGGNWL
+256 GSLTGGNFL

-283 NHTIDNIVVVL
+283 NHTIENIVVVL
-294 NTPNAMEVDFLNP
+294 NTPNAMELDFLSP

-325 GQSGLAALGQVLTGY
+325 GQSGLDALGQVLTGY

-349 GRLVDTYAY
+349 AKIIDTYAY

-364 SLYNYGESEYTN
+364 AIYNYGESIYSN
-376 YEADYRSTADS
+376 WDSYSSQSAAQDS
-387 QDGQQ
+387 QA

-419 YVFGQG
+419 YVFG
-425 NPTKAEAYDYSQV
+425 NEDVYDYSQV
-438 IGYSFGHG
+438 VAYSFGHG

-453 YSDFAVT
+453 YSDFTVT
-460 DNNDGTLTATVTVT
+460 DNSDGTLTATVTVT

-483 VVELYAQTPYTDYD
+483 VVELYAQAPYTDYD

-503 KASVELVGYDKT
+503 KSSVELVGYDKT

-521 ASEEVT
+521 ESEEVT

-541 NAKTYIMDA
+541 NAKTYIMDE

-575 EGLTAIDER
+575 EGLTAIEER
-584 IVPASDP
+584 IVPASDS

-606 FDAETYSTS
+606 FDDETYSTS
-615 PVTGAEITNQFDF
+615 SVTGAEITNQFDF

-634 SGKGDNSVEYVSRS
+634 SGRGDNSVEYVSRS

-656 TSLDTM
+656 TSLETM

-675 FAEVTNTW
+675 FEELTNTW
-683 YEPAADASS
+683 YEPAADASD
-692 YTMPTMGAS
+692 YAMPTMGAN
-701 NGLTLAMFVGVPRD
+701 NGLTLAMFVGVPLD
-715 GSIELTDDAGVVHT
+715 GTVQLEDENGAVHE

-737 QMTYTEMANLV
+737 QMTYTEMSNLV
-748 LRGQHTTA
+748 LNGQHQTA
-756 EVVSVGK
+756 AVNSISK
-763 PSTQDENGPSGFNV
+763 PETKDENGPSGFNV
-777 TFGGGNVGS
+777 TFVGGGGS
-786 GTAHAAPVL
+786 GTAYPAPCMRAA
-795 RASTWN
+795 TWN
-801 QELVQRVGEL
+801 RDLVQRVGEL
-811 IGEDGRASN
+811 MGEDGLAAGK
-820 RNGIYGP
+820 NGMYGP
-827 AANTHRNAY
+827 AANTHRTAY

-857 ECIGIQSKGLIV
+857 ECIGIQSKGIIV
-869 YEKHFALNDG
+869 YEKHFALNDA
-879 ETHREGVGVW
+879 ETHREGNGTW
-889 ANEQTIR
+889 ANEQAIR

-903 RGIMSAD
+903 RGIMSSD
-910 QGNAH
+910 RGNAH
-915 ATMSGFNRIGTKW
+915 ATMSGFNRLGTKW

-954 DNCNNGV
+954 DNCNNNV
-961 LCTGYMYAPTAITG
+961 LCTGYMYAPTTITG

-981 GAGNRANHNRETQ
+981 GVGNPAAHNRRNQ
-994 LRAYRD
+994 LNAYRN

-1005 TKLREAAER
+1005 TKLREACEH
-1014 IVYTVGQSAAMN
+1014 IVYAVANSAAMN

>member
-11 TIVFAFLLVVMIVAN
+11 TIVFAFLTVVMIVAN
-26 VICNMYATT
+26 VVCSMYATT
-35 LNWVLGIQTSQVI
+35 INWALNTVSSEVVLG
-48 NPDEPGPTYFPSEF
+48 DEPGPIYYESEF
-62 ARKDSNGNSILD
+62 ALKNSDGSSQIGSD
-74 SNYKEQLDTE
+74 GKEIMDKE
-84 ALSAAGDAIVQEV
+84 ALSAAGDAIVKEV
-97 TREGIVLLKN
+97 AREGIALLKN
-107 DGALPLEKGTK
+107 DGALPLEKGAS
-118 VGLFGQ
+118 VSLFGQ
-124 SVNDPVTSGTGS
+124 SVDKPVTSGSGS
-136 GATGGGRDHTY
+136 GATASGGEHTY
-147 YTTLTNAGLEVNE
+147 LSSLTNAGLEVNQ
-160 ATWNFYN
+160 ASWNFYN
-167 SGAGSGKS
+167 SGAGASYSMS
-175 ISLPSMHGYDE
+175 IPSMHGDDP
-186 NFYINEVPWSTIQS
+186 FSINECPWSVVQS
-200 DSTYSAMI
+200 DSTYSQMI
-208 DNDTALVVFS
+208 NSDTAIVVFS
-218 RNGGEGFDLASGTHP
+218 RNGGEGFDLPGGTNP
-233 LSSEQSSDGVM
+233 IAPEGERYTADGLSQ
-244 GRTAVDALSVKD
+244 AD
-256 GSLTGGNWL
+256 GSLTGGNFL

-283 NHTIDNIVVVL
+283 NHTIENIVVVL
-294 NTPNAMEVDFLNP
+294 NTPNAMELDFLSP

-325 GQSGLAALGQVLTGY
+325 GQSGLDALGQVLTGY

-349 GRLVDTYAY
+349 AKIIDTYAY

-364 SLYNYGESEYTN
+364 AIYNYGESIYSN
-376 YEADYRSTADS
+376 WDSYSSQSAAQDS
-387 QDGQQ
+387 QA

-419 YVFGQG
+419 YVFG
-425 NPTKAEAYDYSQV
+425 NEDAYDYSQV
-438 IGYSFGHG
+438 VAYSFGHG
-446 LSYTTFE
+446 LSYAAFE
-453 YSDFAVT
+453 YSDFTVT
-460 DNNDGTLTATVTVT
+460 DNSDGTLTATVTVT

-483 VVELYAQTPYTDYD
+483 VVELYAQAPYTDYD

-503 KASVELVGYDKT
+503 NASVELVGYDKT

-521 ASEEVT
+521 ESEEVT

-915 ATMSGFNRIGTKW
+915 ATMSGFNRIGTRW

-994 LRAYRD
+994 LRAYKD

>member
-11 TIVFAFLLVVMIVAN
+11 TIVFAFLTVVMIVAN
-26 VICNMYATT
+26 VVCSMYATT
-35 LNWVLGIQTSQVI
+35 INWALNTVSSEVVLG
-48 NPDEPGPTYFPSEF
+48 DEPGPIYYESEF
-62 ARKDSNGNSILD
+62 ALKNSDGSSQIGSD
-74 SNYKEQLDTE
+74 GKEIMDKE
-84 ALSAAGDAIVQEV
+84 ALSAAGDAIVKEV
-97 TREGIVLLKN
+97 AREGIALLKN
-107 DGALPLEKGTK
+107 DGALPLEKGAS
-118 VGLFGQ
+118 VSLFGQ
-124 SVNDPVTSGTGS
+124 SVDKPVTSGSGS
-136 GATGGGRDHTY
+136 GATASGGEHTY
-147 YTTLTNAGLEVNE
+147 LSSLTNAGLEVNQ
-160 ATWNFYN
+160 ASWNFYN
-167 SGAGSGKS
+167 SGAGASYSMS
-175 ISLPSMHGYDE
+175 IPSMHGDDP
-186 NFYINEVPWSTIQS
+186 FSINECPWSVVQS
-200 DSTYSAMI
+200 DSTYSQMI
-208 DNDTALVVFS
+208 NSDTAIVVFS
-218 RNGGEGFDLASGTHP
+218 RNGGEGFDLPGGTNP
-233 LSSEQSSDGVM
+233 IAPEGERYTADGLSQ
-244 GRTAVDALSVKD
+244 AD
-256 GSLTGGNWL
+256 GSLTGGNFL

-283 NHTIDNIVVVL
+283 NHTIENIVVVL
-294 NTPNAMEVDFLNP
+294 NTPNAMELDFLSP

-325 GQSGLAALGQVLTGY
+325 GQSGLDALGQVLTGY

-349 GRLVDTYAY
+349 AKIIDTYAY

-364 SLYNYGESEYTN
+364 AIYNYGESIYSN
-376 YEADYRSTADS
+376 WDSYSAQSAAQDS
-387 QDGQQ
+387 QA

-483 VVELYAQTPYTDYD
+483 VVELYAQAPYTDYD

-503 KASVELVGYDKT
+503 KSSVELVGYDKT

-521 ASEEVT
+521 ESEEVT

-541 NAKTYIMDA
+541 NAKTYIMDE

-575 EGLTAIDER
+575 EGLTAIEER
-584 IVPASDP
+584 IVPASDS

-606 FDAETYSTS
+606 FDDETYSTS
-615 PVTGAEITNQFDF
+615 SVTGAEITNQFDF

-634 SGKGDNSVEYVSRS
+634 SGRGDNSVEYVSRS

-656 TSLDTM
+656 TSLETM

-675 FAEVTNTW
+675 FEELTNTW
-683 YEPAADASS
+683 YEPAADASD
-692 YTMPTMGAS
+692 YTMPTMGAN
-701 NGLTLAMFVGVPRD
+701 NGLTLAMFVGVPLD
-715 GSIELTDDAGVVHT
+715 GTVQLEDENGAVHE

-737 QMTYTEMANLV
+737 QMTYTEMSNLV
-748 LRGQHTTA
+748 LNGQHQTA
-756 EVVSVGK
+756 AVNSISK
-763 PSTQDENGPSGFNV
+763 PETKDENGPSGFNV
-777 TFGGGNVGS
+777 TFVGGGGS
-786 GTAHAAPVL
+786 GTAYPAPCMRAA
-795 RASTWN
+795 TWN
-801 QELVQRVGEL
+801 RDLVQRVGEL
-811 IGEDGRASN
+811 MGEDGLAAGK
-820 RNGIYGP
+820 NGMYGP
-827 AANTHRNAY
+827 AANTHRTAY

-857 ECIGIQSKGLIV
+857 ECIGIQSKGIIV
-869 YEKHFALNDG
+869 YEKHFALNDA
-879 ETHREGVGVW
+879 ETHREGNGTW
-889 ANEQTIR
+889 ANEQAIR

-903 RGIMSAD
+903 RGIMSSD
-910 QGNAH
+910 RGNAH
-915 ATMSGFNRIGTKW
+915 ATMSGFNRLGTKW

-954 DNCNNGV
+954 DNCNNNV
-961 LCTGYMYAPTAITG
+961 LCTGYMYAPTTITG

-981 GAGNRANHNRETQ
+981 GVGNPAAHNRRNQ
-994 LRAYRD
+994 LNAYRN

-1005 TKLREAAER
+1005 TKLREACEH
-1014 IVYTVGQSAAMN
+1014 IVYAVANSAAMN
-1026 GMSPDAIVRSITP
+1026 GVSADATIRSVTP
-1039 WWEATLIAVTVV
+1039 WWQATLIAVTVV
-1051 FGVVALGSVAMWVL
+1051 FGAVALGSVAMWVL

-1071 AFPKPKKDREA
+1071 AFPKPKKDRESA
-1082 AGNDSAGK
+1082 ENVSAGK

>member
-11 TIVFAFLLVVMIVAN
+11 TIVFAFLTVVMIVAN
-26 VICNMYATT
+26 VVCSMYATT
-35 LNWVLGIQTSQVI
+35 INWALNTVSSEVVLG
-48 NPDEPGPTYFPSEF
+48 DEPGPIYYESEF
-62 ARKDSNGNSILD
+62 ALKNSDGSSQIGSD
-74 SNYKEQLDTE
+74 GKEIMDKE
-84 ALSAAGDAIVQEV
+84 ALSAAGDAIVKEV
-97 TREGIVLLKN
+97 AREGIALLKN
-107 DGALPLEKGTK
+107 DGALPLEKGAS
-118 VGLFGQ
+118 VSLFGQ
-124 SVNDPVTSGTGS
+124 SVDKPVTSGSGS
-136 GATGGGRDHTY
+136 GATASGGEHTY
-147 YTTLTNAGLEVNE
+147 LSSLTNAGLEVNQ
-160 ATWNFYN
+160 ASWNFYN
-167 SGAGSGKS
+167 SGAGASYSMS
-175 ISLPSMHGYDE
+175 IPSMHGDDP
-186 NFYINEVPWSTIQS
+186 FSINECPWSVVQS
-200 DSTYSAMI
+200 DSTYSQMI
-208 DNDTALVVFS
+208 NSDTAIVVFS
-218 RNGGEGFDLASGTHP
+218 RNGGEGFDLPGGTNP
-233 LSSEQSSDGVM
+233 IAPEGERYTADGLSQ
-244 GRTAVDALSVKD
+244 AD
-256 GSLTGGNWL
+256 GSLTGGNFL

-283 NHTIDNIVVVL
+283 NHTIENIVVVL
-294 NTPNAMEVDFLNP
+294 NTPNAMELDFLSP

-325 GQSGLAALGQVLTGY
+325 GQSGLDALGQVLTGY

-349 GRLVDTYAY
+349 AKIIDTYAY

-364 SLYNYGESEYTN
+364 AIYNYGESIYSN
-376 YEADYRSTADS
+376 WDSYSAQSAAQDS
-387 QDGQQ
+387 QA

-419 YVFGQG
+419 YVFG
-425 NPTKAEAYDYSQV
+425 NEDVYDYSQV
-438 IGYSFGHG
+438 VAYSFGHG

-453 YSDFAVT
+453 YSDFTVT
-460 DNNDGTLTATVTVT
+460 DNSDGTLTATVTVT

-483 VVELYAQTPYTDYD
+483 VVELYAQAPYTDYD

-503 KASVELVGYDKT
+503 KSSVELVGYDKT

-521 ASEEVT
+521 ESEEVT

-541 NAKTYIMDA
+541 NAKTYIMDE

-575 EGLTAIDER
+575 EGLTAIEER

-606 FDAETYSTS
+606 FDDETYSTS
-615 PVTGAEITNQFDF
+615 SVTGAEITNQFDF

-634 SGKGDNSVEYVSRS
+634 SGRGDNSVEYVSRS

-656 TSLDTM
+656 TSLETM

-675 FAEVTNTW
+675 FEELTNTW
-683 YEPAADASS
+683 YEPAADASD
-692 YTMPTMGAS
+692 YTMPTMGAN
-701 NGLTLAMFVGVPRD
+701 NGLTLAMFVGVPLD
-715 GSIELTDDAGVVHT
+715 GTVQLEDENGAVHE

-737 QMTYTEMANLV
+737 QMTYTEMSNLV
-748 LRGQHTTA
+748 LNGQHQTA
-756 EVVSVGK
+756 AVNSISK
-763 PSTQDENGPSGFNV
+763 PETKDENGPSGFNV
-777 TFGGGNVGS
+777 TFVGGGGS
-786 GTAHAAPVL
+786 GTAYPAPCMRAA
-795 RASTWN
+795 TWN
-801 QELVQRVGEL
+801 RDLVQRVGEL
-811 IGEDGRASN
+811 MGEDGLAAGK
-820 RNGIYGP
+820 NGMYGP

-915 ATMSGFNRIGTKW
+915 ATMSGFNRIGTRW

-994 LRAYRD
+994 LRAYKD

-1051 FGVVALGSVAMWVL
+1051 FGVLTLASVAMWVL